1 MEPLDCPCVG
11 GGDRVRKSAPADP
24 VIDVER
30 ACVWIPPENEK
41 LKEMVALLEE
51 RLRRDPGDFWSWD
64 NLANLCFSEGFVLQS
79 IGIYRKAL
87 EIRPD
92 LAVTHLRLGIAYYR
106 LARLDDAISE
116 LGQALECNPDLAM
129 AHYYLGFA
137 HYHKGH
143 SEESLGHFQKV
154 RQLSPETRIVLYHL
168 AETHLQGARFQQA
181 LELLQNLVRFSPDS
195 ATAWYK
201 MGLALFGLNRNTEAA
216 RAFREALRCNPQ
228 DRRSANMV
236 ELITDVPD
244 V

>member
-1 MEPLDCPCVG
+1 MPDDL
-11 GGDRVRKSAPADP
+11 A
-24 VIDVER
+24 IDVEK
-30 ACVWIPPENEK
+30 ACVWIPPQNKK

-64 NLANLCFSEGFVLQS
+64 SLANLCFSEGFVLQS
-79 IGIYRKAL
+79 IGIYKKAL

-116 LGQALECNPDLAM
+116 LELALDCNPELAM

-154 RQLSPETRIVLYHL
+154 HELSPETRIVLYHM
-168 AETHLQGARFQQA
+168 AETYLQEARFQEA
-181 LELLQNLVRFSPDS
+181 LGLLQNLVRFSNGS

-201 MGLALFGLNRNTEAA
+201 LGLALFGLNRNTDAVK
-216 RAFREALRCNPQ
+216 AFREALRCNPQ
-228 DRRSANMV
+228 DKRSANMV

>member
-1 MEPLDCPCVG
+1 MTPCEP
-11 GGDRVRKSAPADP
+11 A
-24 VIDVER
+24 IDVR
-30 ACVWIPPENEK
+30 NACVWIPPQNER

-51 RLRRDPGDFWSWD
+51 RLRRDPDDFWSWD

-79 IGIYRKAL
+79 IGIYKKAL

-106 LARLDDAISE
+106 LARLDEAIAAFH
-116 LGQALECNPDLAM
+116 QALRFNPSLAM

-143 SEESLGHFQKV
+143 SEESLRHFEQV
-154 RQLSPETRIVLYHL
+154 HELSPETRIVLYHM
-168 AETHLQGARFQQA
+168 AETYLQEARFQEA
-181 LELLQNLVRFSPDS
+181 LDLLQNLVRFSRDS

-201 MGLALFGLNRNTEAA
+201 MGLALFGLNRNTDAVK
-216 RAFREALRCNPQ
+216 AFREALRCNPM
-228 DRRSANMV
+228 DKRSANMV
-236 ELITDVPD
+236 DLITDVPD